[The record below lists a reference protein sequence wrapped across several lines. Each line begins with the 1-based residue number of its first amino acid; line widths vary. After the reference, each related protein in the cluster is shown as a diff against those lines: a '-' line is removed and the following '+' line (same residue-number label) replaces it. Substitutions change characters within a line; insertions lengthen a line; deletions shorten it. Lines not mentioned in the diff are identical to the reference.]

1 MKEEKKRC
9 FWVAQSELSVYLSAH
24 YYSLKAVGVRTYSS
38 VTDG

>member
-1 MKEEKKRC
+1 MKEEKKRSSWGLHNPN
-9 FWVAQSELSVYLSAH
+9 FLSH